1 MAHVRIAV
9 TDVNSELAF
18 ESADSPKEIKAAIDK
33 AIAAGSTLSL
43 VDSKGR
49 EYVVPATKIGYVE
62 IGEQS
67 ERRVGFGK

>member
-9 TDVNSELAF
+9 TDVVSELSF
-18 ESADSPKEIKAAIDK
+18 ESADSPKDVKAAIDK
-33 AIAAGSTLSL
+33 AIAAGSILSL
-43 VDSKGR
+43 TDTKGR
-49 EYVVPATKIGYVE
+49 EFIVPAAKIGYVE

>member
-9 TDVNSELAF
+9 TDVISEISF
-18 ESADSPKEIKAAIDK
+18 ESADSPKDVKAAIDK
-33 AIAAGSTLSL
+33 AIALGTTLAL
-43 VDSKGR
+43 TDTKGR
-49 EYVVPATKIGYVE
+49 EFIVPAAKIGYVE

>member
-9 TDVNSELAF
+9 TDVISEISF
-18 ESADSPKEIKAAIDK
+18 EAADNPKEIKAAIEK
-33 AIAAGSTLSL
+33 ALASGTVLALT
-43 VDSKGR
+43 DTKGR
-49 EYVVPATKIGYVE
+49 EYVVPAAKIGYVE